1 MKEIISK
8 YCNIMLSNY
17 IVKEYV
23 VNIAR
28 GENDEWYR
36 TLSGLLAI
44 DVVEMSSKKKCNL
57 KVGIKLA
64 FYCLYN

>member
-28 GENDEWYR
+28 GENDAWYR

-44 DVVEMSSKKKCNL
+44 DVVEMSSKKKYN
-57 KVGIKLA
+57 IKGWHKASLLL
-64 FYCLYN
+64 FI